1 MPCAGSALDRPAQG
15 IIGTTTAGSQP
26 LSCGIVGMWYRGDWC
41 YRMAHMPHM
50 AQHLSKPLQAGRFR
64 EHPARLEWAVLL
76 CAVICAL
83 VLGSANLGTPSLW
96 HDELFQVF
104 IAKNIVEEGKPTLPS
119 GRYSASAPL
128 LSAILAGSS
137 IVFGDNEFGYR
148 FPSVLFGCL
157 NVVLTFLLVRAL
169 LGKPTAL
176 VAAWAV
182 ALSPWCVAWSREA
195 RLYTLQQTL
204 YLATMYTVW
213 RLMATETDTGR
224 RGRVFL
230 TGFSAVLI
238 YCLGVLTSLHS
249 ILFLAPIGTYAF
261 FMLVYDTPR
270 RAPQARGLRR
280 LLSRWTLAC
289 VIVAAA
295 GLITL
300 IAYRLLLPEADSL
313 AVFQDAGIGMGIL
326 EGLRAVRFYYF
337 KWLWQNLSLG
347 FFILAMAGYVLMSL
361 REGRRG
367 LFAALCFWAP
377 VLVLTFLVSYRR
389 PRFMFFA
396 FPFYAAA
403 YSYGLLR
410 LICFVAKARQSWLH
424 GATAIVIAVFLAR
437 VSFSAFHLVQ
447 DSVEVAGGS
456 HTTLARRHPQWRKPC
471 LYVRDR
477 LEPGVAVLST
487 TYLPVLYYVGRIDD
501 WYPSRCISWEYW
513 ETGSEGLKNVEGLEA
528 FIAEH
533 PHGFFLAEWW
543 RFDAAVFDELE
554 EDRRWVHAN
563 MERLEDASSADVTV
577 YAWGDAASSHKEKHN
592 DAQ

>member
-1 MPCAGSALDRPAQG
+1 MPVGSARARPAQG

-26 LSCGIVGMWYRGDWC
+26 LGRRRILAMWYGGDSC
-41 YRMAHMPHM
+41 YRMAHMSHM
-50 AQHLSKPLQAGRFR
+50 TQHLSEPIQGGRFR
-64 EHPARLEWAVLL
+64 KHPTRFEWAVLL
-76 CAVICAL
+76 CAVICAF

-96 HDELFQVF
+96 HDELFHVF

-137 IVFGDNEFGYR
+137 VIFGDNELGYR

-204 YLATMYTVW
+204 YLVTMYTVW
-213 RLMATETDTGR
+213 RLMTAETDKEH

-230 TGFSAVLI
+230 MGFSAVLT

-249 ILFLAPIGTYAF
+249 TLFLAPIGTYAF
-261 FMLVYDTPR
+261 FMLVYNTSR
-270 RAPQARGLRR
+270 RPPQAGGLRW

-300 IAYRLLLPEADSL
+300 TAYRLLLPESDAG
-313 AVFQDAGIGMGIL
+313 VIFQIAGIGISKL
-326 EGLRAVRFYYF
+326 EGLRAVRLYYF

-347 FFILAMAGYVLMSL
+347 FFILAMVGFILML
-361 REGRRG
+361 VREGRRG

-389 PRFMFFA
+389 PRFMFFV
-396 FPFYAAA
+396 FPMYAAA
-403 YSYGLLR
+403 CSYGLLR
-410 LICFVAKARQSWLH
+410 LICFTPKARQSWLH
-424 GATAIVIAVFLAR
+424 GATALVIAVFLAR
-437 VSFSAFHLVQ
+437 LCFSVFLLVQ
-447 DSVEVAGGS
+447 DSVEAASGS

-513 ETGSEGLKNVEGLEA
+513 ETGSKGLRNVEELKA

-533 PHGFFLAEWW
+533 PHGFFIAEWW
-543 RFDAAVFDELE
+543 RFDADVFDELE
-554 EDRRWVHAN
+554 EDRRWVRAN
-563 MERLEDASSADVTV
+563 MERLEEASSADVTV
-577 YAWGDAASSHKEKHN
+577 YAWGNAGD
-592 DAQ
+592 